1 MVRKKHNINRWLPFI
16 LLAGWLALVSPAA
29 GGEIIEIGNFQVE
42 LLNIGE
48 SATGGKL
55 TGYGLPGTIT
65 GNADWSAE
73 QKQAVIRSITA
84 LNDCFAN
91 IAGRKVR
98 VAIALRDDLPQGVL
112 GNSGSTLIWDQARE
126 HVTTTAE
133 AAWRDGTE
141 DDYFPGTA
149 DDIIQLST
157 TFPWHFGAGLPEPG
171 TYDFQ
176 SVLVHEIVHG
186 LGITTGNFR
195 SDYGY
200 YFGITQWDSLIRDLQ
215 GNVAAGGTT
224 GYPNPMTL
232 IGPEGTLYWTGANAN
247 ATYGGNMPIFTDPK
261 IDRPGSTLSHPAPA
275 GELMS
280 WSLNSMLLTR
290 APTKLVLDI
299 FRDLGW
305 SVNPD
310 FYNAFGPTYYG
321 DNETIVHQGQFV
333 SNYDYAYGM
342 YVNGDGNNITLNG
355 VLEARG
361 DFAKA
366 LLIGGIQYRLDITGS
381 LQSTGD
387 YSQALYA
394 YGPMGLINHQ
404 GIIKADGIGSTGILM
419 SAWRGGRILHSG
431 FTAAGDGLAAIRLDN
446 PYPQYGYS
454 NSLHI
459 LNGSVIQGDIINTDP
474 MQEAIIS
481 FGYTFDS
488 DGTLLGVDPGF
499 SFSFADDIVGNWHG
513 HLGAGVT
520 AFNGNTALN
529 LLTVHPGATL
539 GGNTTLTGDLVNYG
553 DVAPGNS
560 IGTITVTGDYLQGGG
575 ATLQMEIGGSA
586 SDRLLV
592 GGDATFQDGSLLN
605 IETVAPV
612 LAGEFSLLSAGGSL
626 SGAPQLTL
634 GDSALLDFTL
644 LSASEALTLQVDRT
658 AYAAVGLSNNQ
669 QQLGAALDRLLPD
682 VSGDLADVLVQIDA
696 LEQIASVR
704 QALDGLTPTSYAAL
718 PDATFAA
725 MRAFVAALPT
735 PEGLPVANSEGWSSH
750 AQLLAAQM
758 RRDAAD
764 GVTGYRYD
772 NRGFVAGADR
782 SFGDYQLGVALSYQ
796 NLRIEHDASHSRSD
810 SDGLFAVLRG
820 ALCRERG
827 YLRGMLCY
835 GHQWDDS
842 RRDIRVADLARQA
855 TSHSQAD
862 MLLAGLEGGF
872 DVPLGAFTLTPFV
885 GLDYA
890 VCFWGG
896 FGEHDAG
903 ALNVKIDDT
912 TAENLRSSLGVEFA
926 APLEFGSAFTLDTRL
941 RLAWSH
947 ELGDDSYAYRAQ
959 MGGESFRVRG
969 QDLGR
974 DLLLA
979 GLAVQSHVSEK
990 FVLDVGFDYKRQR
1003 NNDGFCVQG
1012 GMTYLF

>member
-1 MVRKKHNINRWLPFI
+1 MVRKKHNINPWLPVI
-16 LLAGWLALVSPAA
+16 LLAGWLVLVSPAA

-42 LLNIGE
+42 LLNVGE
-48 SATGGKL
+48 SATGGML

-73 QKQAVIRSITA
+73 QKQAVIRSITE
-84 LNDCFAN
+84 LNDCFTN

-98 VAIALRDDLPQGVL
+98 VAIALRDDLPQGIL
-112 GNSGSTLIWDQARE
+112 GNSGSTSLWDQARE

-133 AAWRDGTE
+133 AAWRDGKS

-157 TFPWHFGAGLPEPG
+157 TFPWHFGPGLPEPG

-176 SVLVHEIVHG
+176 SILVHEIVHG
-186 LGITTGNFR
+186 LGMTTGNLR
-195 SDYGY
+195 SNYGY

-224 GYPNPMTL
+224 GDPNPMTL

-247 ATYGGNMPIFTDPK
+247 ATYGGNMPIFTDSER
-261 IDRPGSTLSHPAPA
+261 DRPGSTLSHPAPI

-280 WSLNSMLLTR
+280 WSIFPMLPTR

-310 FYNAFGPTYYG
+310 FYNAFGPTYYV
-321 DNETIVHQGQFV
+321 DNETIVYQGQFT

-342 YVNGDGNNITLNG
+342 YVNGDSNHITHSG
-355 VLEARG
+355 VLEAQG

-366 LLIGGIQYRLDITGS
+366 LLICASQYRLDITGV

-394 YGPMGLINHQ
+394 FGPTGLINHQ
-404 GIIKADGIGSTGILM
+404 GIIKADGIGSTGILL
-419 SAWRGGRILHSG
+419 SAWRGGCILHSG
-431 FTAAGDGLAAIRLDN
+431 VTSAGDGLAAIRFDN
-446 PYPQYGYS
+446 PFPQYGYS

-459 LNGSVIQGDIINTDP
+459 LNGSFIQGDIINTDP
-474 MQEAIIS
+474 KQEAIIS
-481 FGYTFDS
+481 FGYIFDP
-488 DGTLLGVDPGF
+488 DGNQLGVDPEF
-499 SFSFADDIVGNWHG
+499 SFSFADDIIGKWNG
-513 HLGAGVT
+513 HLVAGVT
-520 AFNGNTALN
+520 AFNGNTAFH
-529 LLTVHPGATL
+529 LLTVYSGATL
-539 GGNTTLTGDLVNYG
+539 GGNTTLTGDLLNYG

-592 GGDATFQDGSLLN
+592 GGDATFQDGSLLS
-605 IETVAPV
+605 IEAVAPV
-612 LAGEFSLLSAGGSL
+612 LAGQFSLLSAGGTL
-626 SGAPQLTL
+626 SGAPQLTI

-644 LSASEALTLQVDRT
+644 LSGSNALTLQVDRT
-658 AYAAVGLSNNQ
+658 AYTAVAASGNQ

-682 VSGDLADVLVQIDA
+682 ASGDLADVLVQIDA
-696 LEQIASVR
+696 MQQIASVR

-725 MRAFVAALPT
+725 MRGFAAALPT
-735 PEGLPVANSEGWSSH
+735 LEGFPVHAESGWTSH
-750 AQLLAAQM
+750 AQLLASQM
-758 RRDAAD
+758 RRGAAN
-764 GVTGYRYD
+764 GVAGYRYD
-772 NRGFVAGADR
+772 NRGFVAGAD
-782 SFGDYQLGVALSYQ
+782 GAIGNYKLGAALSYQ
-796 NLRIEHDASHSRSD
+796 NLRIDHDDSRSRSD

-820 ALCRERG
+820 ALRHERG
-827 YLRGMLCY
+827 YLHGMLGY

-842 RRDIRVADLARQA
+842 RRDIRVADLAQQA

-862 MLLAGLEGGF
+862 ILFAGLEGGF
-872 DVPLGAFTLTPFV
+872 DVPLGPVTLTPFV

-890 VCFWGG
+890 ACFWGG
-896 FGEHDAG
+896 FGEKDAG
-903 ALNVKIDDT
+903 TLNVKLDET
-912 TAENLRSSLGVEFA
+912 TAESLRSSLGLVLA
-926 APLEFGSAFTLDTRL
+926 APLDFGSVFTLDTRL

-947 ELGDDSYAYRAQ
+947 ELGDAAHAYRAQ
-959 MGGESFRVRG
+959 MGGESFNVRG
-969 QDLGR
+969 QNLGR

-990 FVLDVGFDYKRQR
+990 FILDIGLDYERQR
-1003 NNDGFCVQG
+1003 DNDGFAVQG
-1012 GMTYLF
+1012 GMSYVF

>member
-1 MVRKKHNINRWLPFI
+1 MVRKKHNINRWLPVI
-16 LLAGWLALVSPAA
+16 LLAGWLAMVLPAA

-48 SATGGKL
+48 SATGGAL
-55 TGYGLPGTIT
+55 TGYGVPSTIT

-73 QKQAVIRSITA
+73 QKQAVIRSITE
-84 LNDCFAN
+84 LNNCFAN

-98 VAIALRDDLPQGVL
+98 VAIALRNDLPQGVL
-112 GNSGSTLIWDQARE
+112 GNSGSTLLWDQARE

-133 AAWRDGTE
+133 AAWRDGKS
-141 DDYFPGTA
+141 DDYFPGAA

-157 TFPWHFGAGLPEPG
+157 TFPWHLGPGLPEPG
-171 TYDFQ
+171 TIDLQ

-186 LGITTGNFR
+186 LGMTTGNFR

-215 GNVAAGGTT
+215 GNVAAGGTA
-224 GYPNPMTL
+224 GDPNPMIL

-247 ATYGGNMPIFTDPK
+247 ATYGGNMPIFTDPE

-280 WSLNSMLLTR
+280 WSLYSMLLTR

-342 YVNGDGNNITLNG
+342 YVNGDGNHITLSG
-355 VLEARG
+355 VLEAQG

-394 YGPMGLINHQ
+394 YGPTGLINHQ
-404 GIIKADGIGSTGILM
+404 GIIKADGIGSTGILL
-419 SAWRGGRILHSG
+419 SAWRGAHIFHSG
-431 FTAAGDGLAAIRLDN
+431 VTTAGDGLAAIRLDN
-446 PYPQYGYS
+446 PYPRYGYS

-459 LNGSVIQGDIINTDP
+459 LNGSFIQGDIINTDP
-474 MQEAIIS
+474 MQAAIIS
-481 FGYTFDS
+481 FGYIFDP

-499 SFSFADDIVGNWHG
+499 SFSFADDIVGNWNG

-520 AFNGNTALN
+520 AFNGNTAFN
-529 LLTVHPGATL
+529 LLTVHNGATL

-560 IGTITVTGDYLQGGG
+560 IGTITVTGDYLQGAG

-592 GGDATFQDGSLLN
+592 GGDATFLDGSLLS
-605 IETVAPV
+605 IVPLSPV

-626 SGAPQLTL
+626 SGAPHLTL

-644 LSASEALTLQVDRT
+644 ISATDALTLQVDRT

-682 VSGDLADVLVQIDA
+682 AFGDLADVLVQIDA

-704 QALDGLTPTSYAAL
+704 QALDGLTPTNYAAL

-725 MRAFVAALPT
+725 MRGFVAALPT
-735 PEGLPVANSEGWSSH
+735 SEGLPVSNSEGWSSH

-758 RRDAAD
+758 RRGAAD
-764 GVTGYRYD
+764 GVAGYRYD

-782 SFGDYQLGVALSYQ
+782 FFGDYQLGAALSYQ

-820 ALCRERG
+820 VLRHERG
-827 YLRGMLCY
+827 YLRGMLGY
-835 GHQWDDS
+835 GHQW
-842 RRDIRVADLARQA
+842 
-855 TSHSQAD
+855 
-862 MLLAGLEGGF
+862 G
-872 DVPLGAFTLTPFV
+872 
-885 GLDYA
+885 
-890 VCFWGG
+890 
-896 FGEHDAG
+896 
-903 ALNVKIDDT
+903 
-912 TAENLRSSLGVEFA
+912 
-926 APLEFGSAFTLDTRL
+926 
-941 RLAWSH
+941 
-947 ELGDDSYAYRAQ
+947 
-959 MGGESFRVRG
+959 
-969 QDLGR
+969 
-974 DLLLA
+974 
-979 GLAVQSHVSEK
+979 
-990 FVLDVGFDYKRQR
+990 
-1003 NNDGFCVQG
+1003 
-1012 GMTYLF
+1012 